1 MYERY
6 GPPEVLRVAERER
19 PLAEENEV
27 LVRVHASSVTRSDC
41 GLRDPS
47 DYFFARVFMGLVRPR
62 RTIAGME
69 FAGVVEEAGRG
80 VTGFAAGDEVF
91 GIKGGANAE
100 YVCVREAGVIAHK
113 PPSLSF
119 EETAATPDGA
129 LSAFTML
136 PALGPVAGKHIV
148 VYGAGGSIGTAA
160 VQVAK
165 HLGARVTAVC
175 GTPQVEL
182 VRSLGADEVVD
193 HHQEDWTRRG
203 SYDGVFD
210 AVGKSSFR
218 KARRALKPGAAYVS
232 ADLGYMWHLPLLIVS
247 TRWLGS
253 RKAKLGIA
261 RYRQEDLIR
270 LRELVEAGG
279 YRPVIDR
286 TYPLEDVVEATR
298 YVETGQKTGNVVLT
312 LCGDEGSDEAARGP
326 GVHGQADRHRAEP
339 DAAELP

>member
-1 MYERY
+1 MRAVLHERY
-6 GPPEVLRVAERER
+6 GPPEVLRITEVER
-19 PLAEENEV
+19 PAPQEDEV
-27 LVRVHASSVTRSDC
+27 LVRIHASSVTRSDC

-47 DYFFARVFMGLVRPR
+47 EYFFARAFMGLRRPK

-69 FAGVVEEAGRG
+69 FAGVVEEAGAA
-80 VTGFAAGDEVF
+80 VTQLAAGDEVF

-100 YVCVREAGVIAHK
+100 YVCVPETGAIARKPLALGFEEAAGVV
-113 PPSLSF
+113 
-119 EETAATPDGA
+119 DGG
-129 LSAFTML
+129 LSALTML
-136 PALGPVAGKHIV
+136 PALGPIEGRHIV

-175 GTPQVEL
+175 GPEQIEL
-182 VRSLGADEVVD
+182 MRSLGADEVVD
-193 HHQEDWTRRG
+193 YRREDWTKRG
-203 SYDGVFD
+203 TYDGVLD

-232 ADLGYMWHLPLLIVS
+232 ADLGYLWHLPLLILP

-253 RKAKLGIA
+253 RRAKLGIV

-270 LRELVEAGG
+270 LRELIEAGR

-286 TYPLEDVVEATR
+286 TYPLDDVVEAAR
-298 YVETGQKTGNVVLT
+298 YVETRQKTGNVVLT
-312 LCGDEGSDEAARGP
+312 VNG
-326 GVHGQADRHRAEP
+326 GQPR
-339 DAAELP
+339 

>member
-1 MYERY
+1 MRAVVHDRY
-6 GPPEVLRVAERER
+6 GPPEVLRIADVEQ
-19 PLAEENEV
+19 PVPKDDEV

-41 GLRDPS
+41 GLRGS
-47 DYFFARVFMGLVRPR
+47 EYFFARAFTGLRRPK
-62 RTIAGME
+62 RTVAGME
-69 FAGVVEEAGRG
+69 FAGVVEEIGAA
-80 VTGFAAGDEVF
+80 VTQFAVGDEIL

-100 YVCVREAGVIAHK
+100 YLCVRESGVIARK
-113 PPSLSF
+113 PLRLSF
-119 EETAATPDGA
+119 EEAAGVVDGA

-136 PALGPVAGKHIV
+136 PALGPIEGRHIV
-148 VYGAGGSIGTAA
+148 VYGASGSIGTAA

-182 VRSLGADEVVD
+182 MRSLGADEVVD
-193 HHQEDWTRRG
+193 YLQEDWTRSG
-203 SYDGVFD
+203 SYDGVVD

-232 ADLGYMWHLPLLIVS
+232 ADLGYMWHLPLLILP

-261 RYRQEDLIR
+261 RYRQEDLLR
-270 LRELVEAGG
+270 LRELIEAGE

-286 TYPLEDVVEATR
+286 IYPLEDVVEATK

-312 LCGDEGSDEAARGP
+312 IGS
-326 GVHGQADRHRAEP
+326 
-339 DAAELP
+339 

>member
-1 MYERY
+1 MKAALHERY
-6 GPPEVLRVAERER
+6 GPPEVLRVAEVGR
-19 PLAEENEV
+19 PVPQVDEV

-47 DYFFARVFMGLVRPR
+47 DYFFTRVFMGLVRPK

-69 FAGVVEEAGRG
+69 FAGVVESVGAG
-80 VTGFAAGDEVF
+80 VTRFAAGDEVF

-100 YVCVREAGVIAHK
+100 YVCVRESGVIARK
-113 PPSLSF
+113 PSSLSF
-119 EETAATPDGA
+119 EEAAGIADGA

-136 PALGPVAGKHIV
+136 PALGPLEGRHIV

-175 GTPQVEL
+175 GTRQVEL

-193 HHQEDWTRRG
+193 YLQEDWTRSG
-203 SYDGVFD
+203 TYDGVLD

-232 ADLGYMWHLPLLIVS
+232 ADLGYLWHLPLLILP
-247 TRWLGS
+247 TRWFGS
-253 RKAKLGIA
+253 RKAKLGLA
-261 RYRQEDLIR
+261 RYRQADLIR
-270 LRELVEAGG
+270 LRELIEAGG

-298 YVETGQKTGNVVLT
+298 YVETRQKTGNVVLT
-312 LCGDEGSDEAARGP
+312 LNGGP
-326 GVHGQADRHRAEP
+326 R
-339 DAAELP
+339 

>member
-6 GPPEVLRVAERER
+6 GPPEVLHVAERER
-19 PLAEENEV
+19 PLPEKNEV

-41 GLRDPS
+41 GLRS
-47 DYFFARVFMGLVRPR
+47 TEYFFSRALTGLRRPK

-69 FAGVVEEAGRG
+69 FAGVVEEVGGA
-80 VTGFAAGDEVF
+80 VTRFAAGDEVF

-100 YVCVREAGVIAHK
+100 YVSVAETGVIAHK

-119 EETAATPDGA
+119 EEAASVPDGA

-136 PALGPVAGKHIV
+136 PALGTLEGRHVV
-148 VYGAGGSIGTAA
+148 VYGASGSIGTAA

-175 GTPQVEL
+175 GAKQVEL

-193 HHQEDWTRRG
+193 YLQEDWTSG
-203 SYDGVFD
+203 GPYDGVLD

-232 ADLGYMWHLPLLIVS
+232 ADLGYLWHLPLLILP

-253 RKAKLGIA
+253 RKAKLGMA
-261 RYRQEDLIR
+261 RYRQADLVR
-270 LRELVEAGG
+270 LRELIEAGG

-286 TYPLEDVVEATR
+286 TYPLDHVVEAAR
-298 YVETGQKTGNVVLT
+298 YVETGQKTGSVVLT
-312 LCGDEGSDEAARGP
+312 VNGGRAR
-326 GVHGQADRHRAEP
+326 
-339 DAAELP
+339 